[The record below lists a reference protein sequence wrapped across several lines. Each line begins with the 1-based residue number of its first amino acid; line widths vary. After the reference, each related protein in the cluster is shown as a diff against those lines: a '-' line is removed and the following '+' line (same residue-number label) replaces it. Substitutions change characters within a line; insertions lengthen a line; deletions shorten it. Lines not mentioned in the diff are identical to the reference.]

1 VRLVPEPVDQNG
13 SEPAVALVKTG
24 NGVAVAEVRTRL
36 GELAAANLGELGRVL
51 VETATGA
58 DKPTWVTTTCKGCG
72 RSGRHEVLIPDYR
85 VRLDA
90 IEKLLQQGLG
100 RVGEASEA
108 AAPRLPARVEE
119 AERMS
124 WPEMEALAAF
134 LTDEFRADVR
144 GRVAALS
151 AEQRRLLRRELDE
164 APSE

>member
-1 VRLVPEPVDQNG
+1 MRRIML
-13 SEPAVALVKTG
+13 
-24 NGVAVAEVRTRL
+24 
-36 GELAAANLGELGRVL
+36 
-51 VETATGA
+51 
-58 DKPTWVTTTCKGCG
+58 
-72 RSGRHEVLIPDYR
+72 
-85 VRLDA
+85 
-90 IEKLLQQGLG
+90 
-100 RVGEASEA
+100 
-108 AAPRLPARVEE
+108 E